1 LNQQRPQGTARF
13 VREVF
18 PNLSVAVLAQAAF
31 AVNSAMWVIILAV
44 RLDRERFGGVVLLVV
59 TAVLAAG
66 LCRAALADPLFV
78 GADVQRA
85 RARVL
90 TYVCC
95 LGAYAMTVSLA
106 FQQPQ
111 ISSASFW
118 GLLTAALLTGVY
130 EVRRVGAL
138 ASGLG
143 KQALVA
149 ELISAPVVLCAA
161 VFFPSDLDE
170 RWLAAAMLAAMATG
184 GLLVLRRSSPLG
196 ATNATKRAIAV
207 YSLDFL
213 LAGGIFPV
221 FLVVASAVWGLE
233 LVGFLRIGQ
242 AISGPITTMSLGIWF
257 GLQQLVRDGGGALGF
272 RRAIAAQAFVFAG
285 ACVWVA
291 IVALSTFTPL
301 ERFLG
306 DPTVTLWF
314 ASAKAVEV
322 LSLLPAVAI
331 RHSPRPGNALA
342 ARALLGMLLLV
353 AVPTLASGWAG
364 PAVAGGVL
372 VAYAVSLAP
381 WYLLARASA
390 RASATRPGSA

>member
-1 LNQQRPQGTARF
+1 MGLRGRALNQQRPQGTARF

-184 GLLVLRRSSPLG
+184 TGSC
-196 ATNATKRAIAV
+196 
-207 YSLDFL
+207 
-213 LAGGIFPV
+213 
-221 FLVVASAVWGLE
+221 
-233 LVGFLRIGQ
+233 
-242 AISGPITTMSLGIWF
+242 GP
-257 GLQQLVRDGGGALGF
+257 
-272 RRAIAAQAFVFAG
+272 
-285 ACVWVA
+285 
-291 IVALSTFTPL
+291 
-301 ERFLG
+301 
-306 DPTVTLWF
+306 
-314 ASAKAVEV
+314 
-322 LSLLPAVAI
+322 
-331 RHSPRPGNALA
+331 
-342 ARALLGMLLLV
+342 
-353 AVPTLASGWAG
+353 
-364 PAVAGGVL
+364 
-372 VAYAVSLAP
+372 
-381 WYLLARASA
+381 
-390 RASATRPGSA
+390 